1 MTLNELIKIVNEM
14 ATDPE
19 NLDLKIYFDDGIGC
33 FEINYANVCQMGM
46 ISMTNP
52 PKMASFFLSKF

>member
-1 MTLNELIKIVNEM
+1 MTLNELIKIVNEL

-33 FEINYANVCQMGM
+33 FDINHANVCQMGDD
-46 ISMTNP
+46 IDDESTEDGIV
-52 PKMASFFLSKF
+52 LSK